1 MASIGGQEK
10 FRNALSEAQDKGR
23 AVAIYSDLDDFQS
36 YGVGF
41 VEHTDSNE
49 VVLQCLT
56 PRGEPDGRTAIRME
70 HIVRVDVD
78 TVYTKKLEL
87 LYEYRSTIF
96 DKDFLP
102 SPKGATSLRAQLQH
116 ALERHVLVHLVD
128 SNDFGPSG
136 FVRAV
141 GEDFVEVERIG
152 ANGEP
157 DGIAAILIAAVT
169 KVHFGR
175 RQEQMLEFLYRYNF
189 ELKHLIGS

>member
-1 MASIGGQEK
+1 MSNVGGQER
-10 FRNALSEAQDKGR
+10 FRKVLGEAQDQSR
-23 AVAIYSDLDDFQS
+23 AVAIYSDMDDFQS

-70 HIVRVDVD
+70 QIVRIDVD

-87 LYEYRSTIF
+87 LYEYRTSIF
-96 DKDFLP
+96 ERDFLP
-102 SPKGATSLRAQLQH
+102 VPKGANGLRPQLEH
-116 ALERHVLVHLVD
+116 AKDHHILVHLVD

-136 FVRAV
+136 FVRSV
-141 GEDFVEVERIG
+141 GEDFVEIERIG

-157 DGIAAILIAAVT
+157 DGIAAILVAAVA
-169 KVHFGR
+169 KIHFGR

-189 ELKHLIGS
+189 DLRNLIG